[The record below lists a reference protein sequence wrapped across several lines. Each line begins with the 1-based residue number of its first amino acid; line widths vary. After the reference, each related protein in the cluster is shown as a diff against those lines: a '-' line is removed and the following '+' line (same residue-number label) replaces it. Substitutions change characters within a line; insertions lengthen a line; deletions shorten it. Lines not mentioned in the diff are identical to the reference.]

1 MEDNKLYIVMVG
13 LPARGKSTISFRL
26 QETFR
31 RDNIH
36 AKVFNNGNLRRKYR
50 PTKETYSAD
59 FYSPDNKAGVEMRK
73 RFAMMNISRA
83 KAYLRRGG
91 DVSILDATNASPQ
104 RRRMIE
110 ENLYDHP
117 ILYIECINNDEEI
130 LSLSIDQKVRTPEF
144 AHLDHDRA
152 LKEFE
157 KRINYYEMI
166 YVPLYEERNYI
177 KLDSLHNRILS
188 EKLMD
193 PLPYYSRIRD
203 FLVTDIVKNLFL
215 IRHTETYYNLEDRI
229 GGDPSLTE
237 KGKAQARA
245 LAKFFKTRNISFI
258 FTSQKKRTIQTAI
271 PIRDMQGSC
280 TIVPLKEFNEIDAG
294 ICECMT
300 YQEIREKYPTIYD
313 TRKKDKYNYV
323 YPGGESYATMRERV
337 ETGIKKAFYLNRNA
351 DNIMIV
357 GHRALNRM
365 ILAHFLYRREEDVP
379 FIYVPQDKFYHIVA
393 MQDKKLFQLR
403 RYGPVSI

>member
-144 AHLDHDRA
+144 AHLDHGRA

-188 EKLMD
+188 EK
-193 PLPYYSRIRD
+193 
-203 FLVTDIVKNLFL
+203 
-215 IRHTETYYNLEDRI
+215 
-229 GGDPSLTE
+229 
-237 KGKAQARA
+237 
-245 LAKFFKTRNISFI
+245 
-258 FTSQKKRTIQTAI
+258 
-271 PIRDMQGSC
+271 
-280 TIVPLKEFNEIDAG
+280 
-294 ICECMT
+294 
-300 YQEIREKYPTIYD
+300 
-313 TRKKDKYNYV
+313 
-323 YPGGESYATMRERV
+323 
-337 ETGIKKAFYLNRNA
+337 
-351 DNIMIV
+351 
-357 GHRALNRM
+357 
-365 ILAHFLYRREEDVP
+365 
-379 FIYVPQDKFYHIVA
+379 
-393 MQDKKLFQLR
+393 
-403 RYGPVSI
+403 

>member
-144 AHLDHDRA
+144 AHLDHGRA

-215 IRHTETYYNLEDRI
+215 IRHAETYYNLEDRI

-245 LAKFFKTRNISFI
+245 LAEFFKTRNISFI

-271 PIRDMQGSC
+271 PIRDMQGAC

-337 ETGIKKAFYLNRNA
+337 ETGIKKALYLNRNA

-393 MQDKKLFQLR
+393 TQDKKLFQLR